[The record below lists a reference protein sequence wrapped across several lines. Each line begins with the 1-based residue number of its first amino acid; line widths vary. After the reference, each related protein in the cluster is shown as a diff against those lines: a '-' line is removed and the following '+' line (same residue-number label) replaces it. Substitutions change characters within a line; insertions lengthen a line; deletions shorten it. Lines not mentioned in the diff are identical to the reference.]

1 VLWKLHIS
9 ASSNHAARIGF
20 DPAHWVEFDWKI
32 LMFCHSNHAFIG
44 LVSFNCSAITVA
56 KSEPLSNPIAF
67 EIVTNSNHGYQLV
80 SFSWKILMFYHSN
93 HAFTGSDNQSIEK
106 TKLKS
111 RLPIQITPR
120 GSVLTPLIG
129 SNSIE
134 RYWCFATQ
142 MKLLQIQITATNWY
156 RLAERYWCFATQITP
171 LPARIINLRNIYIR
185 LILMSA

>member
-20 DPAHWVEFDWKI
+20 DRAHWVEFDCLDWQTKRLPI
-32 LMFCHSNHAFIG
+32 Q
-44 LVSFNCSAITVA
+44 ITPLL
-56 KSEPLSNPIAF
+56 PLSAQIIN
-67 EIVTNSNHGYQLV
+67 LL
-80 SFSWKILMFYHSN
+80 K
-93 HAFTGSDNQSIEK
+93 K

-142 MKLLQIQITATNWY
+142 ITPLSAWYRLIVLQSQWLNQSHCRIRSPLKLLQIQITATNWY

-171 LPARIINLRNIYIR
+171 L
-185 LILMSA
+185 SA